1 MRIDRFKE
9 RDILKQVEPYRESKE
24 AVIITGMRR
33 TGKTTLLQYLFE
45 KTESDNKLLLDLEN
59 PLNRKYFEEENFDKI
74 QASLEIL
81 GINFSEPSYIFLDEI
96 QLFKNIPSIVKY
108 FIDHFQTKFF
118 LTGSTNYYTRRQFE
132 ESLAGRKV
140 VFELFPLTFKEFI
153 KFSGK
158 GLNPPTQKSNI
169 SRPIFEKLSTLYDEY
184 IMFGGFPEVVLKQ
197 SVTEKNAA
205 LDDIFRSYFNL
216 EVVQMSNYRKSAVI
230 RDLMLLLM
238 NRAGERI
245 DVQNISQELGISRA
259 TTYSY
264 LEFLEGSYF
273 IKLLKPYNLGSKME
287 IRKSNKIYVCDV
299 GLVRHFAHAAE
310 DCLFE
315 NSVFQNL
322 RTKCDIKYYERK
334 SGTQIHFICDDQNN
348 RVAYDT
354 ALHPRKTDLT
364 RLARIASEIDVD
376 QYSIISKYYCDLE
389 HTIYG
394 FMV

>member
-9 RDILKQVEPYRESKE
+9 RDILKKIEPYRESKE

-33 TGKTTLLQYLFE
+33 TGKTTLLRYLYKE
-45 KTESDNKLLLDLEN
+45 TESENKLLLDLEN

-74 QASLEIL
+74 QASLGIL
-81 GINFSEPSYIFLDEI
+81 GINFSEPSYVFLDEI
-96 QLFKNIPSIVKY
+96 QLFKNIPKIVKY

-118 LTGSTNYYTRRQFE
+118 LTGSTNYYSRKMFE
-132 ESLAGRKV
+132 ESLAGRKI
-140 VFELFPLTFKEFI
+140 VFELFPLTFKEFVAFTDRGI
-153 KFSGK
+153 NLPS
-158 GLNPPTQKSNI
+158 QKNNV

-197 SVTEKNAA
+197 SVAEKNAA

-216 EVVQMSNYRKSAVI
+216 EVIQMSNYRKSSVI

-322 RTKCDIKYYERK
+322 RIRGDIKYYERK
-334 SGTQIHFICDDQNN
+334 SGTHICFISKENN
-348 RVAYDT
+348 KIVAYDT

-364 RLARIASEIDVD
+364 RLSRIAGEIKMDEF
-376 QYSIISKYYCDLE
+376 SIISKYFSDLDK
-389 HTIYG
+389 TIYG